1 MQMTF
6 LQLALI
12 EEAMLFLLL
21 NYSRGVAE
29 ERERERERGR
39 ECISERAGNRLIA
52 LRARIAEKG
61 ESPSGLNSVGGC
73 MAVSVV

>member
-29 ERERERERGR
+29 EREREREREGGSV
-39 ECISERAGNRLIA
+39 EVNERVID
-52 LRARIAEKG
+52 
-61 ESPSGLNSVGGC
+61 
-73 MAVSVV
+73 

>member
-21 NYSRGVAE
+21 NCSRGIVEE
-29 ERERERERGR
+29 ERERERQR
-39 ECISERAGNRLIA
+39 CISERAGNRLIA
-52 LRARIAEKG
+52 LRAMIAEKG
-61 ESPSGLNSVGGC
+61 ESPSGLNSSVGGC
-73 MAVSVV
+73 MGVSVV